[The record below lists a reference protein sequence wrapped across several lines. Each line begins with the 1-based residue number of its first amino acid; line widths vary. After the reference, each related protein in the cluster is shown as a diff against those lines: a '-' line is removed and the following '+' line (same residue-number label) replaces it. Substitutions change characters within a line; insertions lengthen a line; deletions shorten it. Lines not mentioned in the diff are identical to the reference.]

1 MNARPA
7 LHGASLAI
15 LLIATGC
22 SQRDLPVCD
31 IAERACQE
39 DIYYRLLS
47 LRGDGYDPF
56 GGLPP
61 VSVISEDQFRDWL
74 IAANQQGSQAGPSM
88 WDRALALLH
97 FTSHGS
103 PDGGAS
109 GDAGGSTLDDEVA
122 HTYAFYEP
130 AKKAITIVA
139 HPDQASATDREDG
152 MVILAHEL
160 VHAIQDRHID
170 VIKNDVQTSDEYLA
184 YEAIIEGDARFY
196 EYLFAREVS
205 GFLNATLDQALTLPQ
220 RELDNIYTNF
230 AGTSTPLFLAQLL
243 VYPLG
248 AAYEANAYKSGG
260 NAAIRHGYGKEP
272 RHMVGFLGDGMG
284 HFPSVVAEDVCPY
297 YTEAIPVS
305 QTSAA
310 ADQFGALMFYAF
322 LRGWEVDH
330 ATAYATAQAWT
341 GDYMLVQSL
350 GDTTAVAWHLQFS
363 SAPPASLATVLSA
376 SGQLQ
381 VTAGSRSLR
390 IMVTDSS
397 TALTWKPYP
406 GCP

>member
-1 MNARPA
+1 MSARPA
-7 LHGASLAI
+7 LRGASLAI
-15 LLIATGC
+15 LLIASGC

-31 IAERACQE
+31 ITERACQV
-39 DIYYRLLS
+39 DIYYRMLG

-61 VSVISEDQFRDWL
+61 VSVISEDQYRDWL
-74 IAANQQGSQAGPSM
+74 IAEIQQRSQDGPSI
-88 WDRALALLH
+88 WDRAFDLLH
-97 FTSHGS
+97 FTSNGS
-103 PDGGAS
+103 PDGGAG
-109 GDAGGSTLDDEVA
+109 GDAGGSTIDDEVA
-122 HTYAFYEP
+122 HTYALYES
-130 AKKAITIVA
+130 AKKTITIIA
-139 HPDQASATDREDG
+139 HPGQTSATDREDG

-160 VHAIQDRHID
+160 VHAIQDRSID
-170 VIKNDVQTSDEYLA
+170 MFKNDVQTSDEYYA
-184 YEAIIEGDARFY
+184 YDALIEGDARFY
-196 EYLFAREVS
+196 EYLFAREIS
-205 GFLNATLDQALTLPQ
+205 GFLDASLDQALTLPQ

-260 NAAIRHGYGKEP
+260 NAAVRHGYGEEP

-284 HFPSVVAEDVCPY
+284 RFPSVVVEDVCPY
-297 YTEAIPVS
+297 YTDALPVS
-305 QTSAA
+305 KTSAA

-322 LRGWEVDH
+322 LRGWKVDH
-330 ATAYATAQAWT
+330 ATAYASAQAWT

-363 SAPPASLATVLSA
+363 SDPPASLAMALSA
-376 SGQLQ
+376 TGQLSA
-381 VTAGSRSLR
+381 TAGRRSLR
-390 IMVTDSS
+390 IMATDSS
-397 TALTWKPYP
+397 TALDWKPYP